1 VVAVDL
7 HAIALG
13 VVEVE
18 RLAHEVVG
26 GPVEPPAVAHPSQRL
41 AERRPGGD
49 PERGVKEPGLG
60 GTAFGAVRVAPEDE
74 QGNRINAEDG
84 LVAVAVEDGEADDV
98 AVEGSRLVE
107 VGDAERDAADP
118 RFGRQAVVVRIVRH
132 TSVDGRPRV
141 QRVDL
146 TRMSVRIKRRD
157 DAVPDMSVEQEERA
171 IRCLVAKVG
180 LDGHDRGAHV
190 IARAFRDAGFEVV
203 YSGLHRAPDD
213 IVQAAVQE
221 DVDVLGISILSGAH
235 NTLVPKVIEG
245 LKEYDAFED
254 TLILVGGIIPDDDE
268 DDLKA
273 LGVAEV
279 FGPGTPME
287 ETVEFIRNNVPE
299 RA

>member
-1 VVAVDL
+1 
-7 HAIALG
+7 
-13 VVEVE
+13 
-18 RLAHEVVG
+18 
-26 GPVEPPAVAHPSQRL
+26 
-41 AERRPGGD
+41 
-49 PERGVKEPGLG
+49 
-60 GTAFGAVRVAPEDE
+60 
-74 QGNRINAEDG
+74 
-84 LVAVAVEDGEADDV
+84 
-98 AVEGSRLVE
+98 
-107 VGDAERDAADP
+107 
-118 RFGRQAVVVRIVRH
+118 
-132 TSVDGRPRV
+132 
-141 QRVDL
+141 
-146 TRMSVRIKRRD
+146 
-157 DAVPDMSVEQEERA
+157 MSVEQEEQA

-245 LKEYDAFED
+245 LKEYDAFDD

-268 DDLKA
+268 DELKS